1 MTHPNGTV
9 ARAVA
14 ASLGALVLL
23 AACATPRTP
32 QWKPLTA
39 ADFAQPLTL
48 AKCLELARKSDVRAA
63 QWKARL
69 DTVRAE
75 VVSARTLP
83 NPTFIVEWD
92 DVGLHDPT
100 GASLMTVAKEVG
112 YPVGFW
118 WLRGPK
124 VASAKA
130 AERGETA
137 SVRADQ
143 RRQAVDVGTAFF
155 SLVADQRRVTLSKD
169 LRDIA
174 RESLRLADR
183 KKELGLGSA
192 YDVNRAN
199 AEVLQSG
206 SDLADSEG
214 QLRLD
219 QLSFVFALGSER
231 PLFPAVVDPEN
242 IPALPPTDGATSNV
256 LPDSLIARAL
266 QADHAWAQA
275 RATRE
280 AAEADVSSQQRAAVP
295 IGNTTLTGGPKKTP
309 EGRSSIWTLE
319 FPIPL
324 FDWNRGGIRK
334 AQAALLTAQAE
345 EEKARR
351 AVTASLSDSW
361 ERATSSVFKWRGYAR
376 PLLANL
382 EKNQRA
388 AQKLF
393 AAGQIPYTD
402 MLQAQRDL
410 KQAQLK
416 EIGLWRDAAAAIWT
430 LECSL
435 GKHDPATASR
445 R

>member
-1 MTHPNGTV
+1 MNNPNGTV
-9 ARAVA
+9 TRGFAV
-14 ASLGALVLL
+14 LMGALVLL

-48 AKCLELARKSDVRAA
+48 EKCLELARKSDVRAA
-63 QWKARL
+63 QWRARL
-69 DTVRAE
+69 ETVHAE

-100 GASLMTVAKEVG
+100 GKSLMTVTKEIG
-112 YPVGFW
+112 YPLGFW

-130 AERGETA
+130 TERSEAA

-143 RRQAVDVGTAFF
+143 RRQAIDVGTTFF
-155 SLVADQRRVTLSKD
+155 NLVADQRRVKLSKD
-169 LRDIA
+169 LGDIA
-174 RESLRLADR
+174 YESLRLAKR
-183 KKELGLGSA
+183 KEELGLGSA
-192 YDVNRAN
+192 YDANRAN
-199 AEVLQSG
+199 AEVLQTG
-206 SDLADSEG
+206 GDLADAEG

-219 QLSFVFALGSER
+219 QLSFAFALGAER
-231 PLFPAVVDPEN
+231 PVFPAIVDPGN
-242 IPALPPTDGATSNV
+242 IPALPPTDGATTDV
-256 LPDSLIARAL
+256 LPESLLARAL

-275 RATRE
+275 RAARE
-280 AAEADVSSQQRAAVP
+280 AAEADVRSQQRAAIP
-295 IGNTTLTGGPKKTP
+295 LADATLTGGPKKTP
-309 EGRSSIWTLE
+309 EGRASIWTLE

-351 AVTASLSDSW
+351 AVAASLSDAW
-361 ERATSSVFKWRGYAR
+361 ERATASVQKWRGYAR

-382 EKNQRA
+382 EKNQQA

-416 EIGLWRDAAAAIWT
+416 EIGLWRDAASAIWA

-435 GKHDPATASR
+435 GRHDQ
-445 R
+445 